1 MKPETVS
8 RMTPIAIIGIEC
20 IFPKAE
26 ILKDFW
32 SNVRE
37 GVDAITKV
45 PDTHW
50 TIDEYF
56 DKDPQTPDMTYGYTG
71 GFIPHIDF
79 DPLEYAIAPNVM
91 EAIDTSQL
99 LGLIVA
105 NRLMEKSGYGLKGDF
120 DRDKTSVVLGITG
133 SLKSIIPLGAR
144 LGFPIWQKAM
154 RDAGINEDLTEK
166 AVENIAGSYVEW
178 QEQSFPGL
186 LGNVVSGRIANY
198 MDLGGTNCTVDAAC
212 GSSLSALHL
221 ACLELSTGK
230 SDLAITGGVDTF
242 NDIFMFMCFSKTPA
256 LSPTGHA
263 KPFDHKSDGTIIG
276 EGIGMVL
283 LKRLEDAEKDGDNI
297 YAVIRGVGTSS
308 DGKSGSIYAPKSE
321 GQVKAMA
328 EAYKVADVSPRTVE
342 LMEAHGTGTKVG
354 DITELTSMQTLYSK
368 ASDDKEWCA
377 LGSVKSNMGHTKAAA
392 GTAGLI
398 KIALGLHHKVLPP
411 TIKVEKPLGDLATG
425 NSPFYVNADKRPWL
439 SSKEHPRR
447 AAVSAFGFGGSNY
460 HCVVEEYEK
469 EKKEIDWDG
478 RVQILVLS
486 SDDRGDLTG
495 RLSGFGSSLSWKDL
509 CVKAYESRKNFNKE
523 LNFRLA
529 IVVEK
534 DKTDMDKLI
543 SGAKTMLE
551 KFPEKKTWNTPD
563 GAYFSSG
570 QCSGPLGIVFPG
582 QGSQYV
588 GMMRDLECQFP
599 QAYSAMDLANYSFDK
614 NKSQA
619 LNKRLADYIYPIHAF
634 ADDIKQ
640 MQEKELRDTRVA
652 QPALGAVSLG
662 AYGILDYFGVSA
674 EAFAGHSYGELTAL
688 CAAGRLTPEELNMLS
703 ALRGNLM
710 ADREGDLGSMIAVKA
725 DVATIEKI
733 LDEHSLDLV
742 IANKNAPD
750 QSVLSGSTPEIERA
764 EKLLASL
771 GVKGKKLPVAAA
783 FHSSLIADA
792 QIPFAEALIDIPF
805 PEAQSPVFSN
815 TTSVEYPDEPDQAR
829 TVLAGQLA
837 KPVQFVDEIINMYRY
852 GIRTF
857 LEVGPGAGM
866 TGLVKSILKDMD
878 DFEAFALDSSMGKR
892 HGVND
897 LARTIAQ
904 LSVLGYDINL
914 SLWNPM
920 SPEELNAKKPKM
932 SIPLCGANY
941 INPKGKKSKP
951 AAKRSAVAEKTA
963 VSTVSNKGASIEK
976 PLMQKPR
983 TMASPVQQ
991 MQQPQQ
997 AAIPQPKYI
1006 QQTPAAIPQVPVSG
1020 NAFMEALRIT
1030 QSNIEVLQNI
1040 QIQTAQLHERFLMN
1054 QDEAIKSFQML
1065 AYQQQQLM
1073 GLAPAMPM
1081 QPVQYQASPVVPLVA
1096 APVMQSTPAP
1106 MVEIPAVA
1114 VAASEKVQVPATE
1127 SITPILLDIVSEKT
1141 GYPIE
1146 MLETGMSLDSDL
1158 GIDSIKRVEIFSAL
1172 KERIPQADSIKAED
1186 MGKLKTLED
1195 ITRFIAAVMPAS
1207 GQSQE
1212 TPSEETGASI
1222 NAEDVSGVLLGL
1234 VSEKT
1239 GYPLEMLE
1247 LDMSLDSDLGIDSI
1261 KRVEIFSAL
1270 REQVPAANEIKA
1282 DQMASLKTL
1291 RDISQFVADS
1301 CKAVTPVR
1309 VSSGEPSLSPEKIA
1323 ETLLKLVSEK
1333 TGYPVE
1339 MLEME
1344 MSLDS
1349 DLGID
1354 SIKRVEIFSALK
1366 DELPAARD
1374 MKADQMTALKTLRD
1388 ISEFIS
1394 QASRESKAESPSGIS
1409 VTALMSITPEQV
1421 SNLLLELVSDKTGYP
1436 AEMLEMDMS
1445 LDSDLG
1451 IDSIKRVE
1459 IFSAL
1464 KDQLPIAREIK
1475 AEHINTLKTLR
1486 DIADFIASMP
1496 GNAAGAAVSETEE
1509 KAEPPGEDYQDEL
1522 DLKLTPADLTR
1533 SVERII
1539 PFIDEL
1545 KEEDREG
1552 GVSIPEGSEIWIAG
1566 EESALTHNLAKIL
1579 EQKNFKPRFISRS
1592 EMYNMP
1598 SAAGPGGLLIAA
1610 PSLDM
1615 DDDFL
1620 KDSFKLLRA
1629 ATPGLKTSAGE
1640 SGAFFF
1646 TISKMGGAF
1655 GLEGIGEGINPLQ
1668 GGLAGLSKT
1677 AGHELT
1683 GVNCK
1688 AIDIDPSLE
1697 TEEDSAARIVDE
1709 IFLKGPAEVG
1719 IAASG
1724 KFTIRMALEAP
1735 ESVETP
1741 FPMEEGEVLLI
1752 TGGARGV
1759 TAECAVKIAS
1769 RLEGSAKIT
1778 ILLLGR
1784 SGEPQEEPEWLVH
1797 LDSESAIKKEI
1808 MVHAGKKLTPRDL
1821 QNEYHKLMSNREIL
1835 RNMRRI
1841 DAKGANVVYSSVD
1854 VRDEAALRVVID
1866 EAESEFGKVTGI
1878 IHGAGVIADKLIED
1892 KTDEEFGRVYDTKVL
1907 GLRNLLKIFST
1918 DDLKMI
1924 GLFSSTTGR
1933 IGRKGQIDYA
1943 VANEVLNKTAQQQS
1957 KLRPGCHVVSFN
1969 WGPWDGGMVTPAL
1982 KKLFAEEGVGVIPVN
1997 AGAEFLFHELSLNE
2011 GHVEVMVMGKIET
2024 GDGGSGSDE
2033 VGAGAV
2039 PHIKGEADSPDP
2051 SFSVAFERTL
2061 DVEGYP
2067 VLKSHVLDNRA
2078 VVPMA
2083 LVMEWLSQGAIH
2095 NNPGLKFAGC
2105 NDIRILRGIKL
2116 EKNSSLSFR
2125 VLTGKPEKTDGIF
2138 IVPVELRT
2146 AGADG
2151 SFNLNARADV
2161 ILSSSKLTGEP
2172 VLQGI
2177 TSQPFEG
2184 EERIYR
2190 DFLFHGDRLHG
2201 IIKIVGC
2208 CDEGISANVK
2218 TAPKPGEWIRNPLRN
2233 NWIMD
2238 PLAIDSSFQM
2248 MILWSIQKYGS
2259 RSLPTY
2265 AGSYRQFDSFRNKDI
2280 TINIR
2285 VKKHNDN
2292 SAVADMEFVDSQG
2305 VLIARVENYECIID
2319 PSLEKAFAKNDL
2331 HDKIMH

>member
-1 MKPETVS
+1 MKSKTVS

-32 SNVRE
+32 SNIRE
-37 GVDAITKV
+37 GEDAITKV
-45 PDTHW
+45 PETHW
-50 TIDEYF
+50 TIDDYF
-56 DKDPQTPDMTYGYTG
+56 NNDPQTPDKTYGYTG
-71 GFIPHIDF
+71 GFIPYIDF
-79 DPLEYAIAPNVM
+79 DPMEYAIAPNVM

-105 NRLMEKSGYGLKGDF
+105 NRLMEKTGYGLKGDF
-120 DRDKTSVVLGITG
+120 NRDKTSVVLGITG

-154 RDAGINEDLTEK
+154 RDAGINEELTEK
-166 AVENIAGSYVEW
+166 AVENISDSYVEW

-221 ACLELSTGK
+221 ACMELTTGK
-230 SDLAITGGVDTF
+230 SDMVISGGVDTF
-242 NDIFMFMCFSKTPA
+242 NDIFMYLCFSKTPA
-256 LSPTGHA
+256 LSPTGQA

-283 LKRLEDAEKDGDNI
+283 LKRLEDAEKDGDKI
-297 YAVIRGVGTSS
+297 YAVIRGIGTSS

-321 GQVKAMA
+321 GQVKAME
-328 EAYKVADVSPRTVE
+328 EAYKVADISPRTVE

-354 DITELTSMQTLYSK
+354 DITELASMQTVYGEYSE
-368 ASDDKEWCA
+368 DKEWCA

-398 KIALGLHHKVLPP
+398 KVALGLHHKVLPP
-411 TIKVEKPLGDLATG
+411 TIKVEKPMGDLATG

-439 SSKEHPRR
+439 SGKEHPRR

-469 EKKEIDWDG
+469 DKKEIDWDG
-478 RVQILVLS
+478 RIQIIALS
-486 SDDRGDLTG
+486 SDNRENLFNE
-495 RLSGFGSSLSWKDL
+495 LKNFGGSLSWKDL
-509 CVKAYESRKNFNKE
+509 CKKAHEYRNNFSKE
-523 LNFRLA
+523 LNYRLA
-529 IVVEK
+529 LVVEK
-534 DKTDMDKLI
+534 DKTDLDKLI
-543 SGAKTMLE
+543 FGTKTMLE
-551 KFPEKKTWNTPD
+551 KFPDKKTWNTPD
-563 GAYFSSG
+563 GVYFSSG
-570 QCSGPLGIVFPG
+570 NCSGSLGIVFPG

-599 QAYSAMDLANYSFDK
+599 QAYSAMELANYSFDE

-619 LNKRLADYIYPIHAF
+619 LNRRLADYIYPIHAF
-634 ADDIKQ
+634 DDEVKKQ
-640 MQEKELRDTRVA
+640 QEKELRDTRVA

-662 AYGILDYFGVSA
+662 AFGILEHFGVSA

-725 DVATIEKI
+725 DVASIEKI

-750 QSVLSGSTPEIERA
+750 QSVLSGSTAEIDRA
-764 EKLLASL
+764 EKVLASL

-805 PEAQSPVFSN
+805 PESQSPVFSN

-837 KPVQFVDEIINMYRY
+837 KPVQFVNEIINMYRY

-857 LEVGPGAGM
+857 LEVGPGSGM
-866 TGLVKSILKDMD
+866 TGLIKSILKDMD
-878 DFEAFALDSSMGKR
+878 DFEAVALDSSGGKR

-904 LSVLGYDINL
+904 LSVLGHDINL

-920 SPEELNAKKPKM
+920 TVEELNVKKPKM
-932 SIPLCGANY
+932 SVPICGANY
-941 INPKGKKSKP
+941 VNPKGKKSKSVVKTP
-951 AAKRSAVAEKTA
+951 ATAEKTT
-963 VSTVSNKGASIEK
+963 VSAVSNKPAVSEK
-976 PLMQKPR
+976 PVIQKPR
-983 TMASPVQQ
+983 EALLTQQ
-991 MQQPQQ
+991 EQRPQP
-997 AAIPQPKYI
+997 AVIPQSANI
-1006 QQTPAAIPQVPVSG
+1006 QQTPVAIPRLQVSG

-1030 QSNIEVLQNI
+1030 QSNMEVLQNI

-1081 QPVQYQASPVVPLVA
+1081 QPLQYQAAPVMPAVV
-1096 APVMQSTPAP
+1096 APVMQSTPVTI
-1106 MVEIPAVA
+1106 VETPVVSPVTEPIATQA
-1114 VAASEKVQVPATE
+1114 PATE
-1127 SITPILLDIVSEKT
+1127 SITPILLEIVSEKT

-1172 KERIPQADSIKAED
+1172 KERIPQADSIKAEH

-1195 ITRFIAAVMPAS
+1195 ITRFIAEVMPAV
-1207 GQSQE
+1207 GKSQE
-1212 TPSEETGASI
+1212 TSAEETGPSMNQEA
-1222 NAEDVSGVLLGL
+1222 VSGVLLGL

-1301 CKAVTPVR
+1301 CRAVTPVR
-1309 VSSGEPSLSPEKIA
+1309 VSSGEPSLSPEKVS
-1323 ETLLKLVSEK
+1323 ETLLSLVSEK

-1339 MLEME
+1339 MLEMG

-1366 DELPAARD
+1366 DQLPAARD
-1374 MKADQMTALKTLRD
+1374 MKADQMTSLKTLRD

-1394 QASRESKAESPSGIS
+1394 QASSESKVESPSGMGVS
-1409 VTALMSITPEQV
+1409 ELMSITPEQISGV
-1421 SNLLLELVSDKTGYP
+1421 LLELVSDKTGYP

-1486 DIADFIASMP
+1486 DIADFIASIP
-1496 GNAAGAAVSETEE
+1496 GGTDTTVVETEE
-1509 KAEPPGEDYQDEL
+1509 KAEPPEEDYKDEL
-1522 DLKLTPADLTR
+1522 DFKLTPADLSR
-1533 SVERII
+1533 SVDRII

-1552 GVSIPEGSEIWIAG
+1552 GVSIPESSEIWIAG

-1579 EQKNFKPRFISRS
+1579 EQKNLKPRFISRS
-1592 EMYNMP
+1592 EMMAMP
-1598 SAAGPGGLLIAA
+1598 SDSKPGGLLIAA

-1615 DDDFL
+1615 DDDFM
-1620 KDSFKLLRA
+1620 KDSFRLLRA
-1629 ATPGLKTSAGE
+1629 ATPGLKASATE

-1655 GLEGIGEGINPLQ
+1655 GMEGIGEGINPLQ

-1688 AIDIDPSLE
+1688 AIDIDPAVE
-1697 TEEDSAARIVDE
+1697 TGEDSAARIVDE
-1709 IFLKGPAEVG
+1709 VFLKGPAEVG

-1724 KFTIRMALEAP
+1724 KFTIRMALEALD
-1735 ESVETP
+1735 SLDSP
-1741 FPMEEGEVLLI
+1741 FPMEDGEILLI

-1769 RLEGSAKIT
+1769 RLEGKAKIT

-1784 SGEPQEEPEWLVH
+1784 SGEPQEEPEWLIH

-1808 MVHAGKKLTPRDL
+1808 MVHAGRKLTPRDL
-1821 QNEYHKLMSNREIL
+1821 QNEFHKVMSNREIL

-1841 DAKGANVVYSSVD
+1841 EAKGANVVYSSVD
-1854 VRDEAALRVVID
+1854 VRDEAALRSVID
-1866 EAESEFGKVTGI
+1866 EAQSEFGKVTGI

-1892 KTDEEFGRVYDTKVL
+1892 KTDEEFGRVYDTKVI
-1907 GLRNLLKIFST
+1907 GLRNLLKIFSVEE
-1918 DDLKMI
+1918 LKVI
-1924 GLFSSTTGR
+1924 ALFSSTTGR

-1997 AGAEFLFHELSLNE
+1997 AGAEFLFNEVSLNE

-2024 GDGGSGSDE
+2024 EDGDS
-2033 VGAGAV
+2033 
-2039 PHIKGEADSPDP
+2039 HKTDSPVKAASEEKTGMDSQDS

-2061 DVEGYP
+2061 DVESYP

-2095 NNPGLKFAGC
+2095 NNPGLKFVGC
-2105 NDIRILRGIKL
+2105 NDIRILRGVKL

-2125 VLTGKPEKTDGIF
+2125 VLTGKPEKKDGIF
-2138 IVPVELRT
+2138 LVPVELRT

-2161 ILSSSKLTGEP
+2161 ILSTSKLTGEP
-2172 VLQGI
+2172 MIPGI
-2177 TSQPFEG
+2177 SSKPYKG
-2184 EERIYR
+2184 EERIYK

-2201 IIKIVGC
+2201 IIKIDGC
-2208 CDEGISANVK
+2208 SDEGISAEVK

-2233 NWIMD
+2233 SWIMD

-2265 AGSYRQFDSFRNKDI
+2265 VGNYRQFDSFRNKDI
-2280 TINIR
+2280 TINIS
-2285 VKKHNDN
+2285 VKKHNES
-2292 SAVADMEFVDSQG
+2292 SATADMEFVDSHG

-2319 PSLEKAFAKNDL
+2319 PSLEKAFAKNSL

>member
-8 RMTPIAIIGIEC
+8 RMTPIAIIGVEC

-45 PDTHW
+45 PETHW
-50 TIDEYF
+50 NIDEYF

-105 NRLMEKSGYGLKGDF
+105 NRLMEKTGYGLKGDF
-120 DRDKTSVVLGITG
+120 NRDKTSVVLGITG

-242 NDIFMFMCFSKTPA
+242 NDVFMFMCFSKTPA
-256 LSPTGHA
+256 LSPTGQA

-328 EAYKVADVSPRTVE
+328 EAYKVADISPRTVE

-354 DITELTSMQTLYSK
+354 DITELSSMLTLYGK
-368 ASDDKEWCA
+368 VSDDKEWCA

-439 SSKEHPRR
+439 STKEHPRR

-478 RVQILVLS
+478 RVQIIALS
-486 SDDRGDLTG
+486 SDDRENL
-495 RLSGFGSSLSWKDL
+495 LNELKNFNSSISWKDL
-509 CVKAYESRKNFNKE
+509 CRKAYENRKNFNKE
-523 LNFRLA
+523 LNYRLA
-529 IVVEK
+529 LVVEK
-534 DKTDMDKLI
+534 DKTDMDKLV

-551 KFPEKKTWNTPD
+551 KFPDKKTWNTPD
-563 GAYFSSG
+563 GVYFSSG
-570 QCSGPLGIVFPG
+570 PCPGPVGIVFPG

-599 QAYSAMDLANYSFDK
+599 QAYSAMDLANYSFDD

-619 LNKRLADYIYPIHAF
+619 LNKRLAEYIYPIHAF
-634 ADDIKQ
+634 DDETKQ
-640 MQEKELRDTRVA
+640 QQEKELRDTRVA

-662 AYGILDYFGVSA
+662 AYGILEHFGVSA

-750 QSVLSGSTPEIERA
+750 QSVLSGSTPEIDRA
-764 EKLLASL
+764 EKILASL

-805 PEAQSPVFSN
+805 PESHSPVFSN

-866 TGLVKSILKDMD
+866 TGLIKSILKDMD
-878 DFEAFALDSSMGKR
+878 DFEAVALDSSGGKR

-914 SLWNPM
+914 PLWNPM
-920 SPEELNAKKPKM
+920 TTEELNVKKPKM
-932 SIPLCGANY
+932 SIPVCGANY
-941 INPKGKKSKP
+941 VNPKGKKSKP
-951 AAKRSAVAEKTA
+951 VVKRSATPKKAV
-963 VSTVSNKGASIEK
+963 VSTVSNKPASVEK
-976 PLMQKPR
+976 PLMQKPQPVNVPHQAAP
-983 TMASPVQQ
+983 MVQQ
-991 MQQPQQ
+991 QQQ
-997 AAIPQPKYI
+997 APHI
-1006 QQTPAAIPQVPVSG
+1006 QQTPPVMAQIPVGG

-1030 QSNIEVLQNI
+1030 QSNMEVLQNI

-1073 GLAPAMPM
+1073 GQAPVMPM
-1081 QPVQYQASPVVPLVA
+1081 QPLQYQTAPVMPPVVT
-1096 APVMQSTPAP
+1096 PVMQSTPAP
-1106 MVEIPAVA
+1106 VQETPIPAVSA
-1114 VAASEKVQVPATE
+1114 PEIAQVSATE

-1186 MGKLKTLED
+1186 IGKLKTLED
-1195 ITRFIAAVMPAS
+1195 ITRFIAAVMPAA
-1207 GQSQE
+1207 GQSQ
-1212 TPSEETGASI
+1212 TTSAEETGASM
-1222 NAEDVSGVLLGL
+1222 NQEAVSGVLLEL

-1309 VSSGEPSLSPEKIA
+1309 VSSGEPSLSSEKVSG
-1323 ETLLKLVSEK
+1323 TLLKLVSEK

-1339 MLEME
+1339 MLEMD

-1394 QASRESKAESPSGIS
+1394 QASSESKMESPSGIGVS
-1409 VTALMSITPEQV
+1409 ELMSITPEEISGV
-1421 SNLLLELVSDKTGYP
+1421 LLELVSDKTGYP

-1496 GNAAGAAVSETEE
+1496 GNKTGVAVAETAE
-1509 KAEPPGEDYQDEL
+1509 KAEPPEEDYKDEL
-1522 DLKLTPADLTR
+1522 DFTLTPADLTR

-1552 GVSIPEGSEIWIAG
+1552 GVSIPESSEIWIAG

-1579 EQKNFKPRFISRS
+1579 EQKNLKPRFISRS
-1592 EMYNMP
+1592 EMMDMQ
-1598 SAAGPGGLLIAA
+1598 SSVKPGGLLIAA

-1615 DDDFL
+1615 DDDFI
-1620 KDSFKLLRA
+1620 KDSFRLLRA
-1629 ATPGLKTSAGE
+1629 ATPGLKASAAE

-1688 AIDIDPSLE
+1688 AIDIDPAVE
-1697 TEEDSAARIVDE
+1697 TGEDSAARIVDE

-1724 KFTIRMALEAP
+1724 KFTIRMALETP
-1735 ESVETP
+1735 DSIDTP
-1741 FPMEEGEVLLI
+1741 FPMKEGEVLLI

-1769 RLEGSAKIT
+1769 RLEGTAKIT
-1778 ILLLGR
+1778 VLLLGR
-1784 SGEPQEEPEWLVH
+1784 SGEPQEEPEWLTH

-1821 QNEYHKLMSNREIL
+1821 QNEFRKVMSNREIL

-1841 DAKGANVVYSSVD
+1841 EAKGANVVYSSVD
-1854 VRDEAALRVVID
+1854 VRDESALRSVID
-1866 EAESEFGKVTGI
+1866 EAQSEFGKVTGI

-1892 KTDEEFGRVYDTKVL
+1892 KTDEEFGRVYDTKVI
-1907 GLRNLLKIFST
+1907 GLRNLLKIFKVEE
-1918 DDLKMI
+1918 LRMI
-1924 GLFSSTTGR
+1924 ALFSSTTGR

-1997 AGAEFLFHELSLNE
+1997 AGAEILFNELSLNE
-2011 GHVEVMVMGKIET
+2011 GHIEVMVMGKIET
-2024 GDGGSGSDE
+2024 DDGGSGGSE
-2033 VGAGAV
+2033 HPETTVSEKKTSV
-2039 PHIKGEADSPDP
+2039 DSTDP
-2051 SFSVAFERTL
+2051 AFSVAFERTL
-2061 DVEGYP
+2061 DVESYP

-2105 NDIRILRGIKL
+2105 NDIRILRGVKL

-2138 IVPVELRT
+2138 VVPVELRT

-2161 ILSSSKLTGEP
+2161 ILSSAKLTGEP
-2172 VLQGI
+2172 VIQGI
-2177 TSQPFEG
+2177 SSQPFEG
-2184 EERIYR
+2184 EERIYK

-2201 IIKIVGC
+2201 IIKVNGC
-2208 CDEGISANVK
+2208 SDEGISAEVK

-2233 NWIMD
+2233 NWIVD

-2319 PSLEKAFAKNDL
+2319 PSLEKAFAKNSL